1 MLSAISIPI
10 PIFLYLQF
18 AVFSIQ
24 FSKSAVYK
32 LNKSS
37 GLTFHIS
44 TIILSLSWQA
54 GPIFFYFDHRHCLFI
69 YILLSTGL
77 LSILYLLLCLYRIF
91 LVLYSL
97 AQMYFSSVPLPFV
110 NCPWL
115 FDSIFLLSTFLS
127 ILSLTISAHG
137 VRTQGVL
144 VRQY

>member
-37 GLTFHIS
+37 GLTFHIP

-54 GPIFFYFDHRHCLFI
+54 GPTFFYFDHRHRLFI

-115 FDSIFLLSTFLS
+115 FDSTFFFLLFFLFY
-127 ILSLTISAHG
+127 LSPFLPM
-137 VRTQGVL
+137 V
-144 VRQY
+144 